1 MQRSTVVVNHIWV
14 HQIDESDSAK
24 LLRCNQLHE
33 NAGVRMMII
42 TLALPYP
49 MRALA
54 LIGFGKLLIIVCK
67 PLDWTQVLESHN
79 FLSPATFC
87 PWTLNSL
94 STPTM

>member
-1 MQRSTVVVNHIWV
+1 MAVNHICV
-14 HQIDESDSAK
+14 QQIDESDNSK

-42 TLALPYP
+42 TLALPYL

-54 LIGFGKLLIIVCK
+54 LIGFGELLRLVCK
-67 PLDWTQVLESHN
+67 PLDWTQVPEALH

-94 STPTM
+94 STPAM